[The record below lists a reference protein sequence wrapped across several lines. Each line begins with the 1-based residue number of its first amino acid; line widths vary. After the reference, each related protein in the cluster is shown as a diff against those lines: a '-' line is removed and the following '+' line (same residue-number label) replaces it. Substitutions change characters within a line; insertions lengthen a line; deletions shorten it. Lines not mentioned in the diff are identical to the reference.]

1 MIEKQNLHTHS
12 SYCDGKDTPE
22 ELVLYAI
29 NAGFSSVGFS
39 GHISPKDYAV
49 FGYTADLKG
58 YIQEI
63 QRLQLKYGDK
73 IRIYLGAEKDAYS
86 SVESSAF
93 QYVIGSVHMSIK
105 NNIPIFF
112 DHDIELC
119 KKAIIE
125 VFDGDIIEYIQS
137 YYDTVVSLPDRFDF
151 QIVGHFDVLT
161 KFNEREK
168 IFDGLDKTYKNIA
181 LEALHTI
188 IKKVNVFEVNT
199 GAMARGFR
207 TTPYPDMF
215 LLEEIKR
222 LGGSIII
229 TSDCH
234 DKNKLDY
241 GFDTTT
247 ELLKN
252 IGYKEKLILGDNGF
266 KEVPL

>member
-1 MIEKQNLHTHS
+1 MREKQNLHTHS

-29 NAGFSSVGFS
+29 NKGFSSIGFS
-39 GHISPKDYAV
+39 SHISPKDCRI
-49 FGYTADLKG
+49 FGYTSNLNG
-58 YIQEI
+58 YIKEI
-63 QRLQLKYGDK
+63 QRLQLEYGDK
-73 IRIYLGAEKDAYS
+73 IKIYLGAEKDAYS

-93 QYVIGSVHMSIK
+93 QYVIGSVHMSIQ
-105 NNIPIFF
+105 NNVPIFF

-125 VFDGDIIEYIQS
+125 VFDGDVIKYIQA
-137 YYDTVVSLPDRFDF
+137 YYDTVASLPNRFDF
-151 QIVGHFDVLT
+151 QIVGHFDVIT
-161 KFNEREK
+161 KFNDREK
-168 IFDGLDKTYKNIA
+168 LFDSSDKIYKNIA

-207 TTPYPDMF
+207 TTPYPEIF
-215 LLEEIKR
+215 LLKEIKR
-222 LGGSIII
+222 LGGNLII

-247 ELLKN
+247 ELLKS
-252 IGYKEKLILGDNGF
+252 IGYRETLILEDNGF